1 MKNHHNNI
9 VLIGFMGS
17 GKTSVGTKLAR
28 AFSYQF
34 LDTDAL
40 IEQHARKSIAQ
51 IFEEDGEEAFRQ
63 MEVEELRKLK
73 HNCKDA
79 IISTGG
85 GMPMR
90 EEARMLLREMGTVIL
105 LRASKEVTLE
115 RLAGDTTRPLL
126 SGDEMEQKIGSLL
139 EKRMPYYEE
148 AAHAVID
155 TDGKS
160 FYEIINEV
168 EKIMKHA

>member
-1 MKNHHNNI
+1 MINHHNNI

-40 IEQHARKSIAQ
+40 IEKRANKSIAQ
-51 IFEEDGEEAFRQ
+51 IFEEDGEEVFRQ
-63 MEVEELRKLK
+63 MEVEVLTELKES
-73 HNCKDA
+73 CYDTV
-79 IISTGG
+79 ISTGG

-90 EEARMLLREMGTVIL
+90 KEARELLKGMGTVIL

-115 RLAGDTTRPLL
+115 RLLGDTTRPLL
-126 SGDEMEQKIGSLL
+126 AGEEMEEKVDRLL
-139 EKRMPYYEE
+139 EERMPYYEE
-148 AAHAVID
+148 SAHVVIE
-155 TDGKS
+155 TDHKS
-160 FYEIINEV
+160 FYEIINDV
-168 EKIMKHA
+168 EKIMKRA